1 MEITTKQAKRLKY
14 LAHCYSD
21 STYTT
26 VHTDDGKAKR
36 RAYPTLDVSYIEK
49 TLGGGAKVL
58 SDILVSGNP
67 FTGTFEEL
75 EKIIE
80 CGNPHTD
87 AAQETLPPDPPI
99 VQRLK
104 ESETGKNFENM
115 AAAVSELAHSE
126 MKVVKSEI
134 TGLSEDGTLT
144 VDVHAI
150 ANNTADSVN
159 VHIDVDKLE
168 EQNVQEDTADA
179 SESAK
184 FVEDPEKKTIVVTGP
199 VCHERHDSGR
209 DYSGLSE
216 EAIAEAYASVVSESK
231 GDIKPSVEVA
241 VEEAKKVAEE
251 TGTPV
256 ITAEQR
262 KDTIHLDA
270 AVEGTKDK
278 TVVINNPQ
286 PKKPTMAD
294 LINLRMRCATIR
306 LAEVYGE
313 RPDITINEIMVKY
326 PGAIADFNDFLYKD
340 GVKPYTISLESIR
353 KAYPR
358 EYPIATNKD
367 GN

>member
-14 LAHCYSD
+14 LARCYSD
-21 STYTT
+21 STYTP

-36 RAYPTLDVSYIEK
+36 RVYPTLDVSYIEK
-49 TLGGGAKVL
+49 TLGGGTKVL

-75 EKIIE
+75 ERIIE

-99 VQRLK
+99 AQP
-104 ESETGKNFENM
+104 
-115 AAAVSELAHSE
+115 
-126 MKVVKSEI
+126 
-134 TGLSEDGTLT
+134 
-144 VDVHAI
+144 I
-150 ANNTADSVN
+150 A
-159 VHIDVDKLE
+159 E
-168 EQNVQEDTADA
+168 PQ
-179 SESAK
+179 
-184 FVEDPEKKTIVVTGP
+184 EDPEKKTIVVTGP
-199 VCHERHDSGR
+199 VCPERHDSGW

-231 GDIKPSVEVA
+231 GDIKSSVEVA
-241 VEEAKKVAEE
+241 VKESKKVAEE
-251 TGTPV
+251 TGTPI

-270 AVEGTKDK
+270 AAEGTKDK
-278 TVVINNPQ
+278 TAVINNPQ

>member
-14 LAHCYSD
+14 LARCYSD
-21 STYTT
+21 STYTA

-36 RAYPTLDVSYIEK
+36 RDYPTLDVSYIEK

-75 EKIIE
+75 ERIIE
-80 CGNPHTD
+80 CGNPHSIVATKVDAITD
-87 AAQETLPPDPPI
+87 DAQETLPPDPPI

-115 AAAVSELAHSE
+115 AAAVSELAHPE
-126 MKVVKSEI
+126 M
-134 TGLSEDGTLT
+134 
-144 VDVHAI
+144 
-150 ANNTADSVN
+150 
-159 VHIDVDKLE
+159 
-168 EQNVQEDTADA
+168 
-179 SESAK
+179 
-184 FVEDPEKKTIVVTGP
+184 KTIVVTGP
-199 VCHERHDSGR
+199 VSPERHDSGR

-216 EAIAEAYASVVSESK
+216 EAIAEAFASVVSESK
-231 GDIKPSVEVA
+231 GDMKPSVEVA

-270 AVEGTKDK
+270 AAEGTKDK
-278 TVVINNPQ
+278 TAVINNPQ